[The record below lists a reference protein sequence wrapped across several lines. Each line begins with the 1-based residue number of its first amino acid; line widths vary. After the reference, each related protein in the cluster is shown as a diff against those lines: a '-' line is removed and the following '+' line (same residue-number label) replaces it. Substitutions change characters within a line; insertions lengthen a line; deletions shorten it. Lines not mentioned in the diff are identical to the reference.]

1 MSRMANRC
9 QEGDDKVNF
18 LQRILLFIVI
28 SISAFG
34 FRLQGITFNKSLENG
49 YKEYTVYNDSLK
61 KTRYKI
67 QILPAG
73 DVDVTKSIEVF
84 PKIITI
90 EPQGEAIF
98 KLFGTGKQKLENREY
113 QFSLLFDQIVI
124 PTLAKGEDGEINGMS
139 AIGVTPNVTMKGYG
153 GVIDYSKALEL
164 TDVVFEKDKNG
175 NLVFKG
181 EVKNNS
187 HGTTELGIRFSNR
200 NEKVID
206 SETIGTVSA
215 NSSKKLD
222 IVLNNFTNE
231 SQIEK
236 ISFYNDEYNTVKEI
250 IRE

>member
-18 LQRILLFIVI
+18 LKRILLFIAI

-73 DVDVTKSIEVF
+73 DVDVTESIEVF

-113 QFSLLFDQIVI
+113 SFVLKFEEIII
-124 PTLAKGEDGEINGMS
+124 PTLTKREDGETSGS
-139 AIGVTPNVTMKGYG
+139 AMIPLTPSVQMKGYG
-153 GVIDYSKALEL
+153 GVIDFSQTLEL
-164 TDVVFEKDKNG
+164 TDISFTKNEKED
-175 NLVFKG
+175 LVFRGKLH
-181 EVKNNS
+181 NRS
-187 HGTTELGIRFSNR
+187 HGAIELAMKFSNR
-200 NEKVID
+200 DESRID
-206 SETIGTVSA
+206 SEAIGGIEANTSKNLEVVIGT
-215 NSSKKLD
+215 
-222 IVLNNFTNE
+222 F
-231 SQIEK
+231 
-236 ISFYNDEYNTVKEI
+236 NDEKQIKYIEFYDESLEIVKRVE
-250 IRE
+250 RE

>member
-49 YKEYTVYNDSLK
+49 YKEYKVYNDSLK
-61 KTRYKI
+61 KARYKI

-90 EPQGEAIF
+90 EPQGETIF
-98 KLFGTGKQKLENREY
+98 KLFGNGKQKLENREY
-113 QFSLLFDQIVI
+113 EFSLLFDQIVI
-124 PTLAKGEDGEINGMS
+124 PTLAKGEDGEITGMS
-139 AIGVTPNVTMKGYG
+139 AIGVTPNVTMKGHG
-153 GVIDYSKALEL
+153 GIIDYSKALEL
-164 TDVVFEKDKNG
+164 TNMAFEKNKDG

-187 HGTTELGIRFSNR
+187 HGTTELGIRFGNR

-206 SETIGTVSA
+206 SETVGTVSA
-215 NSSKKLD
+215 NSSKKLE
-222 IVLNNFTNE
+222 IVLNNFTDE

-236 ISFYNDEYNTVKEI
+236 ISFYDDEYDTVKEI
-250 IRE
+250 VRK